1 MENSFKEVNGV
12 AEANIVSNVC
22 IGNTRIKIADDYC
35 KTTATEVNEILKR
48 IAQQAQRHINAAAAV
63 KA

>member
-1 MENSFKEVNGV
+1 M
-12 AEANIVSNVC
+12 AEANIVSDVR

-35 KTTATEVNEILKR
+35 KMTATEVNEILKR